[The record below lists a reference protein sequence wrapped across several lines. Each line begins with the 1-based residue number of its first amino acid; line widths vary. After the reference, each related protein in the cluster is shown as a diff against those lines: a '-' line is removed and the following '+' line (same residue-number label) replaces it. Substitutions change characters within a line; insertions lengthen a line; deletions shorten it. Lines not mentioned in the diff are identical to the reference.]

1 MHGSQSQRGTQH
13 VETADSTVRRLP
25 GRVRVEDSGRT
36 RQSRAVGPGGRPP
49 PCPDAGP
56 ILGTVPVLGLYVPS
70 LWVPLPRGVILTC
83 GHQGRHS
90 AWRLG
95 WASDCLDLS
104 TGLPVAG
111 SAAQCEVRAQV
122 CGGGLWPTAA
132 HTHCVCC
139 GGARLATDPSPPL
152 HLPSVVRAGGE
163 APTCLPARTAYS
175 RMIKHCLHEVMGC

>member
-56 ILGTVPVLGLYVPS
+56 IWGTVPVLGLYVPS

-104 TGLPVAG
+104 TGLPVGG

-122 CGGGLWPTAA
+122 CGGGSGPQLRTPTVYAVVEPGWPQTPALL
-132 HTHCVCC
+132 C
-139 GGARLATDPSPPL
+139 
-152 HLPSVVRAGGE
+152 
-163 APTCLPARTAYS
+163 TCLRWCVLGERHPPVSLQGPLTP
-175 RMIKHCLHEVMGC
+175 G